1 MKNDTVTA
9 SVYFCKF
16 SPGVTSGKATVQY
29 HSQDIDVDID
39 MLHESYFY
47 FPSFTL
53 CVCDCVIVT
62 QLCPT
67 LVTPGTAAHQASLY
81 MGLISQ
87 ARILEVRCHFLLQ
100 CEWLVLC
107 NFISCV
113 GSCIYH
119 HSENTKQP
127 ITIRVW
133 ILTFYSH
140 MSTSF
145 SSHITPSIPNPYQS
159 LILFSFLLFYHLKI
173 LCKWDTLYNLG
184 DWLLSLRT
192 NSLR

>member
-100 CEWLVLC
+100 CECLVLC

-133 ILTFYSH
+133 HIDLLQSHVHFFFLTHNPKHPQPLSIINFILISIIL
-140 MSTSF
+140 SF
-145 SSHITPSIPNPYQS
+145 
-159 LILFSFLLFYHLKI
+159 K
-173 LCKWDTLYNLG
+173 
-184 DWLLSLRT
+184 
-192 NSLR
+192 NSM